1 MTIRERVIALRVK
14 QCARLGYLPDTTY
27 HQRDIRQEIADNIV
41 ELDVIL
47 NGKDE

>member
-27 HQRDIRQEIADNIV
+27 YQREIRQEIADNIA
-41 ELDVIL
+41 ELDVVL
-47 NGKDE
+47 NGKDK